1 MSIGLL
7 TMNHR
12 IPRDGAISCYFKDNV
27 QDIVFTN
34 SNLKLFPSGF
44 FFNRVFFVIRPS
56 ARAGKSANKQQ
67 MKQSFLKLEM
77 DISLMGRFVYK

>member
-34 SNLKLFPSGF
+34 SNLKLFPSVF
-44 FFNRVFFVIRPS
+44 FFNRDFFIICPS
-56 ARAGKSANKQQ
+56 ARAGKGANKQQ